1 MMTARQ
7 LVATVCVLLLLGG
20 ALMTAGI
27 WLGMR
32 QAEPPDEV
40 RSAYSP
46 PSPAGEDSRERGRQ
60 TSPLGFP
67 VVSPPVEDEDAPYQD
82 IVPPAEPQEE
92 PASDDSPV
100 RGTPEDIE
108 PAETLAPDP
117 EPDVPVEEPVRESV
131 EPETGLG
138 DTLEPDDTDDVDG
151 QPDPSPERAEGPLY
165 SIQVAAFRTSERD
178 KAEGFAADHSD
189 LDPELVQSPDG
200 EWVRVLVGRYTTRA
214 EASARQAELRERKG
228 FEECWVQLRQP

>member
-1 MMTARQ
+1 MTARQ

-67 VVSPPVEDEDAPYQD
+67 VVSPPAAEEDAPYQD
-82 IVPPAEPQEE
+82 VVPPEDPPDEPIADGGAVEADSEE
-92 PASDDSPV
+92 SDPP
-100 RGTPEDIE
+100 GTVE
-108 PAETLAPDP
+108 PDP
-117 EPDVPVEEPVRESV
+117 APELPVEEPVREIV
-131 EPETGLG
+131 EPEAVSAE
-138 DTLEPDDTDDVDG
+138 TLEPDADDMEE
-151 QPDPSPERAEGPLY
+151 QPNLPPERPEGPLF

-178 KAEGFAADHSD
+178 KAEGFAANHSD